1 MTQPPTKRG
10 RSYANVTLPPSLHA
24 WIKEE
29 IVGRDFRTPSQY
41 MRHLVER
48 DMMGLAAERLGPPH
62 ALLAESLQAFLD
74 GDVER
79 GKALLR
85 EHVCAGIGFRELAR
99 LSGQHQN
106 TLTRALGRGG
116 NPRIDVFFGLIRL
129 LADTQGLSPIVD
141 VPDPQATGG
150 TSAEP
155 GKPFGAGRSNAD

>member
-1 MTQPPTKRG
+1 MSQSPRKRG
-10 RSYANVTLPPSLHA
+10 RSYANVSLPPTLHE

-41 MRHLVER
+41 LRHLVER
-48 DMMGLAAERLGPPH
+48 DMMGLAAECLGPPH
-62 ALLAESLQAFLD
+62 ALLGESLQAFLG

-116 NPRIDVFFGLIRL
+116 NPRIDLFFGLIRL
-129 LADTQGLSPIVD
+129 LAETQGLSPIVE
-141 VPDPQATGG
+141 VPEPPATGG

-155 GKPFGAGRSNAD
+155 DKPLGGGQTNAD